1 MFKQCCIIIKYFFH
15 PGSCYIKFRT
25 KLNDSQDILFDE
37 NHVKKYP
44 DFGRQEN
51 YFLFIIFRVQLRG
64 SGSGGL
70 VNVGP
75 GTGFKLN

>member
-1 MFKQCCIIIKYFFH
+1 MIIKYIFH

-64 SGSGGL
+64 SVSADY
-70 VNVGP
+70 
-75 GTGFKLN
+75 